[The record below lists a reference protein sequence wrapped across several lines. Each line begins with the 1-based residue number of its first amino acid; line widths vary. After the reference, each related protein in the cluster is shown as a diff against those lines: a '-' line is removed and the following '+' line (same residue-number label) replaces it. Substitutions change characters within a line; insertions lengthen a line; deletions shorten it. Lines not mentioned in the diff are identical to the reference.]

1 MLDDKVQAFGKEAP
15 SRQTRRFC
23 GPNGGVEVCLWLFA
37 GHRSQQFAPQ
47 NGPAQKE
54 RIIFQSHQF
63 SGVSWRLA
71 LNFLGSNRSKPDKSQ
86 HLRYNQEFAS
96 AYKLVFHP
104 QRFRGYIDFSGS
116 TACDDFYFFFKHQS
130 WSRTWCIEMRINGW
144 VKVSK
149 IWRLPFLADVPALA
163 FQVWPKWLLWGNGQ
177 NHVESNQ
184 DFLIHVT
191 IVQMFVNCSIWR
203 ETSHPS
209 PPPRTIS
216 AAPRWRAGK
225 AEVGGG
231 SWCV

>member
-116 TACDDFYFFFKHQS
+116 TACDDFYFFSSIKVEAEHDVLKCGSMGGWKCRRFEDSLFWRMFQLWHFKYGPNDCCEG
-130 WSRTWCIEMRINGW
+130 TD
-144 VKVSK
+144 K
-149 IWRLPFLADVPALA
+149 I
-163 FQVWPKWLLWGNGQ
+163 
-177 NHVESNQ
+177 
-184 DFLIHVT
+184 
-191 IVQMFVNCSIWR
+191 M
-203 ETSHPS
+203 
-209 PPPRTIS
+209 
-216 AAPRWRAGK
+216 
-225 AEVGGG
+225 
-231 SWCV
+231 